1 MAGSPGRSAAPTLVQ
16 CLPSAEE
23 YPVSV
28 SPARVSRSHRGDA
41 ADTWPA
47 GPAMSWVK
55 SYCIRTPWPG
65 VTMIAAYGDPGVVP
79 ALTRIPALAQGW
91 VRGAC
96 GKLLCLRNDGPLPLS
111 DVIRTVRLPFPA
123 RGWWTK

>member
-1 MAGSPGRSAAPTLVQ
+1 LVQ

-41 ADTWPA
+41 ADTWAA

-65 VTMIAAYGDPGVVP
+65 VTMIAAYADPGPP
-79 ALTRIPALAQGW
+79 ALLRIPAWAQGW
-91 VRGAC
+91 VRGPC
-96 GKLLCLRNDGPLPLS
+96 ENWWCLRSGGPLPRSEL
-111 DVIRTVRLPFPA
+111 IATVRLPFPA
-123 RGWWTK
+123 RGWWTKEKL